1 MAEREIKYR
10 GLKTFQIFSGEMK
23 SVWIYGFYL
32 KRGTYGDPGPQAH
45 IFVYENGY
53 EGYRVDAKTIGQ
65 FTGLVDSTGKEIYE
79 DDIIS
84 LSDGQIGVVTFH
96 GGCFV
101 LECGNNMRRTLYDV
115 QNWAMTILGNRFENP
130 ELLISDTVIPKKTQQ
145 KNKNSKCQIMKRRSS
160 QGSESH
166 AQKIFGGIADNVF
179 DEQYGSGL

>member
-10 GLKTFQIFSGEMK
+10 GLKTFQIFSGETK

-65 FTGLVDSTGKEIYE
+65 FTGLVDGTGKDIYE

-84 LSDGQIGVVTFH
+84 SEDGRIGIVEFHNGSFVVNY
-96 GGCFV
+96 GDGI
-101 LECGNNMRRTLYDV
+101 RQALYEV
-115 QNWAMTILGNRFENP
+115 QNWNVTILGNRFENP
-130 ELLISDTVIPKKTQQ
+130 ELLVNSIAPKKNET
-145 KNKNSKCQIMKRRSS
+145 
-160 QGSESH
+160 E
-166 AQKIFGGIADNVF
+166 
-179 DEQYGSGL
+179 EQEIQSNEIEMELLVRK

>member
-10 GLKTFQIFSGEMK
+10 GLKTFQIFSGEEK

-84 LSDGQIGVVTFH
+84 LDNGRIGVVTFH
-96 GGCFV
+96 DGCFV
-101 LECGNNMRRTLYDV
+101 VNYSSGTRQALYDV
-115 QNWAMTILGNRFENP
+115 ENWKMTILGNRFETP
-130 ELLISDTVIPKKTQQ
+130 ELLIAVSTPKKNET
-145 KNKNSKCQIMKRRSS
+145 
-160 QGSESH
+160 
-166 AQKIFGGIADNVF
+166 
-179 DEQYGSGL
+179 DEQELGLQDFESVFVARE

>member
-84 LSDGQIGVVTFH
+84 LENGRIGVITFH
-96 GGCFV
+96 DGCFV
-101 LECGNNMRRTLYDV
+101 VNYSSGTRQALYDV
-115 QNWAMTILGNRFENP
+115 QDWKMTILGNRFENP
-130 ELLISDTVIPKKTQQ
+130 DLLVAITASKKNENPAQELELPNLDSDFV
-145 KNKNSKCQIMKRRSS
+145 R
-160 QGSESH
+160 E
-166 AQKIFGGIADNVF
+166 
-179 DEQYGSGL
+179 

>member
-65 FTGLVDSTGKEIYE
+65 FTGLVDSAGKEIYE

-84 LSDGQIGVVTFH
+84 PEDGRLGVVEFH
-96 GGCFV
+96 NGCFIV
-101 LECGNNMRRTLYDV
+101 NYGNGMQQSLYDM
-115 QNWAMTILGNRFENP
+115 QNWKLTILGNRFENP
-130 ELLISDTVIPKKTQQ
+130 ELLVQGSVVPKK
-145 KNKNSKCQIMKRRSS
+145 NAVR
-160 QGSESH
+160 
-166 AQKIFGGIADNVF
+166 
-179 DEQYGSGL
+179 EQEIQVPSFETEFVAME

>member
-53 EGYRVDAKTIGQ
+53 EGYRVDSKTIGQ

-84 LSDGQIGVVTFH
+84 LENGRIGVVTFLD
-96 GGCFV
+96 GCFV
-101 LECGNNMRRTLYDV
+101 VNYGSGARQALYDV
-115 QNWAMTILGNRFENP
+115 QGWSITILGNRFENP
-130 ELLISDTVIPKKTQQ
+130 ELLVSVAEPKKNEETVQEIETL
-145 KNKNSKCQIMKRRSS
+145 N
-160 QGSESH
+160 
-166 AQKIFGGIADNVF
+166 F
-179 DEQYGSGL
+179 DTKLLARK

>member
-10 GLKTFQIFSGEMK
+10 GLKTFQIFSGEEK

-53 EGYRVDAKTIGQ
+53 EGYRVDPKTIGQ

-79 DDIIS
+79 DDI
-84 LSDGQIGVVTFH
+84 LFLEDGKIGVVTFY

-101 LECGNNMRRTLYDV
+101 LECGNNMRQTLYDS
-115 QNWAMTILGNRFENP
+115 QHWKMTILGNRFDNP
-130 ELLISDTVIPKKTQQ
+130 ELLIQDTIVPKKNEQDVQ
-145 KNKNSKCQIMKRRSS
+145 ELGVQN
-160 QGSESH
+160 
-166 AQKIFGGIADNVF
+166 F
-179 DEQYGSGL
+179 DAELVARE